1 MRSEDQ
7 SENRHDNVLFGATCV
22 LVALG
27 LVMIYSVAVGSVE
40 DMRQG
45 RAPEATLWKQLGA
58 VGLGM
63 VLCCVVSR
71 LRTETVGR
79 IAVPMFAVTA
89 VLLVAVFVPGVAVPG
104 DYRRWIRLPGGLTF
118 QPSALAPVA
127 LIVLIAELGQLLR
140 EDHSRYHGFR
150 SIGIGAVA
158 VCCLLTLAE
167 PDLASCVLVGSV
179 GVATLAAS
187 GLRALDL
194 RRLLAGA
201 GLTLVLAVATVG
213 YMRERFVE
221 FVRGDPGQPNMQI
234 ERCLIALGAGGL
246 DGRGLGQG
254 ITKFGYLPEAH
265 TDTIL
270 AAMGEEMGFLLTF
283 AVVALYA
290 VVLHRGYRVAVH
302 ARSPHARSLAFGL
315 TTLIGVQALINMAV
329 VTGMIPTTG
338 VPLPFVSAGGTS
350 VLVLL
355 GAVGLILAASRE
367 CVEGPIEVAE
377 HDADR
382 PVERRNRRAHLP
394 RSGDGRLAAAP
405 RGKQ

>member
-1 MRSEDQ
+1 MRTEEDSER
-7 SENRHDNVLFGATCV
+7 RHDNVLFGATCV

-45 RAPEATLWKQLGA
+45 RAPEATLWRQLGA

-63 VLCCVVSR
+63 ALCCALSR
-71 LRTETVGR
+71 LRTDTVGKV
-79 IAVPMFAVTA
+79 AVPMFAVVVLLLMA
-89 VLLVAVFVPGVAVPG
+89 VLVPGVAVAG
-104 DYRRWIRLPGGLTF
+104 EYKRWIRLPGGLTF

-140 EDHSRYHGFR
+140 EDPSRYLGFR
-150 SIGIGAVA
+150 RIGIGAVA
-158 VCCLLTLAE
+158 LCGLLVVVE
-167 PDLASCVLVGSV
+167 PDLASSVLVAAV

-187 GLRALDL
+187 GLRPTDL
-194 RRLLAGA
+194 KRLLAGA
-201 GLTLVLAVATVG
+201 GVALVLAIGAVG

-221 FVRGDPGQPNMQI
+221 FFRGDPGEPNMQI

-270 AAMGEEMGFLLTF
+270 AAMGEEMGFLLTL

-290 VVLHRGYRVAVH
+290 VLFHRGYRIAVH

-329 VTGMIPTTG
+329 VTGMAPTTG

-355 GAVGLILAASRE
+355 SAVGLILAASRE

-377 HDADR
+377 VDADR

-394 RSGDGRLAAAP
+394 RSGDRRLAAAP